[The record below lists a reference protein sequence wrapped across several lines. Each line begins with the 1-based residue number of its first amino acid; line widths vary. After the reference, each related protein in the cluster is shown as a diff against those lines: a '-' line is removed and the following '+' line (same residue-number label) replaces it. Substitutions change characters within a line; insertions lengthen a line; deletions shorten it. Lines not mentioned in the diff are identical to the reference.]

1 MSEKGTPL
9 QPEEEGGYPIQPS
22 PAREL
27 QMQQHLLT
35 DAGKHTLAKVG
46 LVYQFVIAPKKLG
59 KDEEMFVVDLKNG
72 KVYKGSLE
80 GKPDATFSFVD
91 DDFVAISSGKLNPQ
105 MAFIRGKMKV
115 KGSMSAAQKFTPD
128 IFPKPAKL

>member
-1 MSEKGTPL
+1 MATKIDSELKSAAIF
-9 QPEEEGGYPIQPS
+9 Q
-22 PAREL
+22 
-27 QMQQHLLT
+27 QMQQHLQS
-35 DAGKHTLAKVG
+35 DAGKDVLNKVG
-46 LVYQFVIAPKKLG
+46 LVYQMVIAPKKLG
-59 KDEEMFVVDLKNG
+59 KDEETFVVDLKKG
-72 KVYKGSLE
+72 KVYKGAFE

-91 DDFVAISSGKLNPQ
+91 DDFVAVSSGKLNPQ